1 VAEVKEVGLPPGS
14 DDSPRSSVRRPL
26 EFGGCGR
33 QLLNS
38 RRGRV
43 VPTIGRWPKVQLEES
58 ARRVRNEEQVGLLFD
73 SNLARYGVN
82 RCGPFSLNVLVLFLW
97 VHHEECS
104 NRYGDDCKSEYD

>member
-58 ARRVRNEEQVGLLFD
+58 ARRVRNEEQVGLSYLIQTWLD
-73 SNLARYGVN
+73 NGVN
-82 RCGPFSLNVLVLFLW
+82 RCGPFSF
-97 VHHEECS
+97 
-104 NRYGDDCKSEYD
+104 